1 MKIIKTYVLEKPL
14 DKDVA
19 GFIRDAKAG
28 CYHWDQKYGGEGL
41 KMIRHYFK
49 FIQKEFDQENYALA
63 RTVYKKLIFMLC
75 DTSKFDYFNYTDIID
90 IGRLNFEKITGN
102 YFTCLVKLCTV
113 KELFEEYCEY
123 VKAKE
128 EYYFEAADKTIVD
141 QLDKKSF
148 RTFER
153 MVYKK
158 AKTLTKKDYGYWK
171 AVSAEDLPAI
181 FPEDCRLPI
190 EDFKNSKKPFDL
202 QKVFNA
208 EQLALEAHNI
218 RSVIKEE
225 SDKALTYV
233 KKNVEGSDIRLL
245 ETAQK
250 KIK

>member
-28 CYHWDQKYGGEGL
+28 CYQWDQKYGGEGL

-102 YFTCLVKLCTV
+102 YFTCLIKLCTV

-158 AKTLTKKDYGYWK
+158 AKTLTKKDYY
-171 AVSAEDLPAI
+171 EMDLIYFLLYLARRGKDREKWNELCDEFGDCI
-181 FPEDCRLPI
+181 GDPEEQKEL
-190 EDFKNSKKPFDL
+190 FD
-202 QKVFNA
+202 
-208 EQLALEAHNI
+208 
-218 RSVIKEE
+218 EE
-225 SDKALTYV
+225 
-233 KKNVEGSDIRLL
+233 G
-245 ETAQK
+245 
-250 KIK
+250 